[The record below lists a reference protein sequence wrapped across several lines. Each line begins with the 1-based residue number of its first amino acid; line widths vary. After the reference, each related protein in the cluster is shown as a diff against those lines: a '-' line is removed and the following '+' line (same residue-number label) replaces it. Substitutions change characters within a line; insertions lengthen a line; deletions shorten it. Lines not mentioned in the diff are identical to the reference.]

1 MNLPEKC
8 YGKPICPCVHRLK
21 VRLNSIVELVVIDES
36 LSKQWKFLKKG
47 HKLLILLF
55 SSAVNTVNHPFHLH
69 GYQLYVTGMG
79 QLTDNSTL
87 TVDKVRQML
96 AFQPATYRL
105 RAKKHVIKD
114 TISIPSKGFT
124 IFRFKATN
132 PGFWLLHCHFG
143 NFHKI

>member
-1 MNLPEKC
+1 
-8 YGKPICPCVHRLK
+8 
-21 VRLNSIVELVVIDES
+21 
-36 LSKQWKFLKKG
+36 
-47 HKLLILLF
+47 LLLC

-69 GYQLYVTGMG
+69 GYQLHVTGLG

-87 TVDKVRQML
+87 TVDRVKQML

-105 RAKKHVIKD
+105 RARKHVIKD

-124 IFRFKATN
+124 IFRLKAEN

-143 NFHKI
+143 KIFKNLLKKFITNKYFIRMAHGCRNGSGAASR

>member
-1 MNLPEKC
+1 
-8 YGKPICPCVHRLK
+8 
-21 VRLNSIVELVVIDES
+21 
-36 LSKQWKFLKKG
+36 
-47 HKLLILLF
+47 
-55 SSAVNTVNHPFHLH
+55 
-69 GYQLYVTGMG
+69 MG

-105 RAKKHVIKD
+105 RARKHVIKD

-143 NFHKI
+143 RFCNFLNFDEINENNLEWHMAVGMGLVLQVGELHEMLPPPDNFPKCNVYTPNIDTALFSSYKRR